1 MQGKN
6 QPLAV
11 GPALDKT
18 AFTAQSG
25 KRQTASVVDLFSYAN
40 GQKRPGNLITGI

>member
-25 KRQTASVVDLFSYAN
+25 KRQVW
-40 GQKRPGNLITGI
+40 LICFLMQMDKSDREI